1 MITMEIKLSQDSAGA
16 LTAEFLNGKN
26 SVSQN
31 NSGVNYVKVY
41 LDGFTLEND
50 EFLQIAYAT
59 SLNESDPMTESVKF
73 ELMSSNDGGA
83 SWYAEIP
90 ALVRKTRG
98 TWYLDLRTA
107 KDNAGE
113 TAETSFTEYSH
124 LIEKLSFEVNATIY
138 TEDGGEKYYPTM
150 GDVTSLF
157 NTVRDVE
164 TKATELDAKLNT
176 LDGVVDGNIE
186 AIEELAERAT
196 ELEEKTTN
204 LETSMASVQ
213 SDVSAVSSTLTT
225 MQKTLEEQSNEL
237 SGINETVETIQE
249 TDIPELEKKVEGK
262 YERKGGIIEGDVVIQ
277 GNLSVAGKTTTFETV
292 TLQVKDNLIVAN
304 SDGVGV
310 IENAGFAVRI
320 NDSEAYAIVYVPEGN
335 GVKIGLGTIDE
346 NGKFTFNEGQAQFLA
361 TRADSLTGGNT
372 AVWNEERNTFVDSG
386 VNPNEL
392 IALLPKVVRI

>member
-113 TAETSFTEYSH
+113 TAFTEYSH

-138 TEDGGEKYYPTM
+138 TEDGGEKYYPSM
-150 GDVTSLF
+150 GDVTAMF
-157 NTVRDVE
+157 TTARNAE
-164 TKATELDAKLNT
+164 AKAK
-176 LDGVVDGNIE
+176 V
-186 AIEELAERAT
+186 
-196 ELEEKTTN
+196 LEEKAMT
-204 LETSMASVQ
+204 LETNIASVQ
-213 SDVSAVSSTLTT
+213 SDVSAVSSDVKIIETETLPT

-262 YERKGGIIEGDVVIQ
+262 YERKGGIIEGNVTIQ

-292 TLQVKDNLIVAN
+292 TLQVKENLIVAN
-304 SDGVGV
+304 SDGAGV